1 MKISIIKKIESII
14 GKKNLLLTE
23 EEKRKYLI
31 EWRER
36 YPGKAKGILKPKNVK
51 EISSL
56 MKIFHK
62 EKISIIPQGGNTG
75 LVGGQISYSEEH
87 FILSLERM
95 NKLININ
102 VLDQSITIQ
111 SGMILSEIQRIC
123 DEKNMLFPLSLAS
136 EGSCT
141 IGGNIATNAGGVS
154 VLYYG
159 NTRDFTL
166 GLQIVLA
173 DGTIID
179 SLKTLKKDNTGYSI
193 KDLFIGSEGT
203 LGIITAASLKIFPK
217 PKEKFTFFCSVKDP
231 KKSIELLRFLQKNIS
246 TPLTAFEF
254 MNNASIKLTLE
265 GKDGSKLPIK
275 KKSKWYILF
284 EFSKIEESKGLVDLI
299 QTQIADAQNHNLINE
314 VIFANSLNQSNFLW
328 KIRDNISEAQK
339 KYGSSIKNDFSVP
352 IFSIHKF
359 IEEADKIVNKIMP
372 GAKNITFGHVGDGNI
387 HYNISQPKNL
397 NSKQF
402 LSLEKKLRSHLL
414 ILVKKYNGSFSAE
427 HGVGLIRKKD
437 AIKLKKDEIKL
448 MQKIKKAVDPE
459 KILNPGKIF
468 D

>member
-359 IEEADKIVNKIMP
+359 IEEADKIVNKIIP

-387 HYNISQPKNL
+387 HYNISQPTNL

>member
-1 MKISIIKKIESII
+1 MKISIIKKIENII
-14 GKKNLLLTE
+14 GKKNLLLSE
-23 EEKRKYLI
+23 EEKRKYLT
-31 EWRER
+31 EWRDR
-36 YPGKAKGILKPKNVK
+36 YHGKAKGILKPKNIK

-56 MKIFHK
+56 MKILHK

-102 VLDQSITIQ
+102 LLDQSITIQ

-123 DEKNMLFPLSLAS
+123 DDKDMLFPLSLAS

-141 IGGNIATNAGGVS
+141 IGGNIATNAGGVA

-173 DGTIID
+173 DGTVID

-203 LGIITAASLKIFPK
+203 LGIITAASMKIFPK
-217 PKEKFTFFCSVKDP
+217 PKDKFTFFCSIKNP
-231 KKSIELLRFLQKNIS
+231 KNSIELLRFLQKNIS
-246 TPLTAFEF
+246 TPLTAFEL
-254 MNNASIKLTLE
+254 MNNASIKIVL
-265 GKDGSKLPIK
+265 GRKYGSELPIK
-275 KKSKWYILF
+275 KKSKWYVLF
-284 EFSKIEESKGLVDLI
+284 EFSKIDEDKDLI
-299 QTQIADAQNHNLINE
+299 DTIQSQIAVTQNNKLINE
-314 VIFANSLNQSNFLW
+314 IIFANSLNQSKFLW

-352 IFSIHKF
+352 IFSINEF
-359 IEEADKIVNKIMP
+359 IQEADKIVKDIIP
-372 GAKNITFGHVGDGNI
+372 EAKNITFGHVGDGNI

-397 NSKQF
+397 SSREF
-402 LSLEKKLRSHLL
+402 LSLEKELRSHLL
-414 ILVKKYNGSFSAE
+414 VLVKKYNGSFSAE
-427 HGVGLIRKKD
+427 HGIGLIRKKD
-437 AIKLKKDEIKL
+437 AKKFKKDEIKL
-448 MQKIKKAVDPE
+448 MKNIKEALDP
-459 KILNPGKIF
+459 KNILNPGKIF